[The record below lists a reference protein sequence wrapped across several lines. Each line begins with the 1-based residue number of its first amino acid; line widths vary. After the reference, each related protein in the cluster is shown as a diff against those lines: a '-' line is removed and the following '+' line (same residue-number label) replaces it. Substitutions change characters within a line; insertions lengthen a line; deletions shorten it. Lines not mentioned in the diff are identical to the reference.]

1 MTIMLAGGMT
11 IAIPGVMPDVS
22 AQPGETANL
31 YVSATKFGGPMI
43 LEVIVRD
50 SQLSQTDEDKA
61 EPDVTFDGNDLRM
74 VQATD
79 GYWYAYVADTESVRV
94 VNNAPGTSLDF
105 GKECGAVASDKLFGD
120 ENVDADVTFVSGES
134 CDAPL
139 ADEDPLTDKKVKV
152 LKSVKTL
159 NEYGSPRDPK
169 YGNTD
174 LVDPKHWPFIQTFD
188 FTDDATIKVVYNV
201 GGSNQQVSLTYSE
214 SIGDDAS
221 YSLDRSSYPHGA
233 DVHLTISDNQLN
245 IDPTSDDI
253 WTFSTIGDGQTYY
266 NMFDKNGKLDP
277 EHTFDY
283 LPTLKEASFGDN
295 GVLKIDPSPNSDDK
309 DIIKFGANGNQ
320 ETIIKKSQ
328 PASNAVEYSIHLAD
342 GTDFLKEGIA
352 CSAEDSDG
360 NPSLTPIA
368 TSDLRDVDTDKAGDY
383 NIQYTCKYGTSDLI
397 TVISNPA
404 TVTVTTFKGQ
414 MVTVQETSKNS
425 GVFSSTDNAHD
436 SVLKTTGDE
445 TLRGLDFTI
454 DYNDT
459 TNNFLVKFFQGLVK
473 MDLTSIASD
482 WGSGEPLTVNITDQ
496 DENKNTLKDDD
507 FSASGSKSIPTVEI
521 GSPFTL
527 EQATGVK
534 VGDVSIVKESDDIA
548 KAVDSVGTLQTK
560 IDGLNGELAAIYTA
574 LGLDAQLANQTAH
587 KASQKANQEA
597 KANGDDLTA
606 DAVTARNNSIA
617 HNDKVLKQIQ
627 DEIDGAEYTD
637 ANKQVMKDLED
648 NKTKIDAA
656 KKNLKLLR
664 ENADNTFV
672 EPFSKILR
680 LATGTNDLGSDPT
693 FVISTAVDSEF
704 LNKFGSKTGVHQ
716 LFNFDASSLGDDT
729 KITVKGITANGISFG
744 EIELPSKGL
753 ESIDPSKG
761 DAFKGDLTIVIS
773 NTDLSGIDKNTYN
786 ILFDVFTFGQA
797 EDGTRYNDAIY
808 RLEAEETGTNTGIYS
823 GTLEYVM
830 LNQINIFK
838 PSTFTGLDTIGV
850 ALDIIVA
857 EDMTDEDAVE
867 LIYLD
872 VDGQGVKTQT
882 SAQIDAPTYSGVVS
896 FDGDNYK
903 VADTVTITL
912 EDRDLNTDSDVID
925 IYTVVSD
932 SIYENVDTIAY
943 STTDDHTFIGEK
955 GNRIDRSLVLDV
967 TFDDKPWKGCSVID
981 DDGKTDPIDGL
992 GDVISSLQETG
1003 RDTGVFT
1010 TNFQIPDEH
1019 CITKDG
1025 KFVAD
1030 SVTGLDMEVNY
1041 QDFRDKSGETIEVG
1055 DSAGIR
1061 ATTGSVDF
1069 GRTVY
1074 PVPFGQPDTSKSHFP
1089 IHATGI
1095 GKDHLVTDEGRHLD
1109 SGILTIHV
1117 SVNDPDYD
1125 VSGSGQD
1132 KIAEN
1137 DKHGPVKV
1145 MVTRGSETMLLGTA
1159 GAKDANSG
1167 KITSGPDVI
1176 VDETKEYGPITETSP
1191 DSGIFELDLKIAY
1204 TDGPEDNSC
1213 PESKPI
1219 AVEHIYNNGKAASQ
1233 KHCILQGDILT
1244 VVYNDP
1250 TDASGDANTIT
1261 DSATF
1266 DLRNGVL
1273 QTDKSVYIIGSDM
1286 ILTLIEQDFDLDND
1300 QAETYNLDLI
1310 EWFSGAA
1317 TTTMG
1322 NHGDDPAAFDPEP
1335 SNLRETGID
1344 TGIFQIIIEIPES
1357 INDAGLERGEEIELE
1372 YTDWGPSGAN
1382 YVGHEDEDVNVK
1394 LFTSNFGA
1402 TIELDQKVYT
1412 WTDKVYITIVAPDHN
1427 FDSNLYDDIGNT
1439 DADSIKVST
1448 RGSNLDNYKLVETG
1462 ADTGIFTG
1470 EVILT
1475 GFPHNADGDSTTGD
1489 ASGNDVISTQPK
1501 GEGPTSGYLPAA
1513 NDDGLSVSFE
1523 YSEDDTVIGSSLIRW
1538 NIGEVQWLE
1547 ASYPASG
1554 TGVLRIIDQDMNLNP
1569 ESVDN
1574 FKVAVY
1580 SDSDSGGIA
1589 LTVTETNAA
1598 TGIFE
1603 GTVFFTITDGSSGHR
1618 LRVAEGDTVTAKYGD
1633 NTLPNP
1639 YTTADELD
1647 ITATTLIGTVVP
1659 PLERV
1664 TVTNLRIVDISEN
1677 SLNAVSVDQQVQIT
1691 ADLSNNQDKTQV
1703 AAYLVQIQDETGVT
1717 VLLNWIQGS
1726 MEKRQSFAPALSWT
1740 PPQSGSFTV
1749 TAFAWESV
1757 SKPTALSPPVIIT
1770 IAVS

>member
-50 SQLSQTDEDKA
+50 PNLSQTDENKA
-61 EPDVTFDGNDLRM
+61 APSVTFDGNDLRT

-79 GYWYAYVADTESVRV
+79 GYWYAYVAHEKSAKT
-94 VNNAPGTSLDF
+94 VNDVNGTAIGSLNF
-105 GKECGAVASDKLFGD
+105 GKYCDSAKSNALFKDSDASGA
-120 ENVDADVTFVSGES
+120 TFVNGGS
-134 CDAPL
+134 CTNPA
-139 ADEDPLTDKKVKV
+139 ADGKVNV
-152 LKSVKTL
+152 LKSVKAL
-159 NEYGSPRDPK
+159 NTGLGDSQI
-169 YGNTD
+169 GNTD
-174 LVDPKHWPFIQTFD
+174 LVDADHWPFIQLFD
-188 FTDDATIKVVYNV
+188 FTDDATIKVVYNQ

-221 YSLDRSSYPHGA
+221 YSLDRSSYPHDA

-245 IDPTSDDI
+245 IDPTDEDT
-253 WTFSTIGDGQTYY
+253 WTFVSDGTETYY
-266 NMFDKNGKLDP
+266 YVFDESGQNATASKDSNLVNYRDA
-277 EHTFDY
+277 
-283 LPTLKEASFGDN
+283 LKDVNFGDN
-295 GVLKIDPSPNSDDK
+295 GDLTINPSPNSDEP
-309 DIIKFGANGNQ
+309 IIEFVNNGNQ
-320 ETIIKKSQ
+320 KA
-328 PASNAVEYSIHLAD
+328 ASLSPQNILVD
-342 GTDFLKEGIA
+342 K
-352 CSAEDSDG
+352 
-360 NPSLTPIA
+360 PI
-368 TSDLRDVDTDKAGDY
+368 
-383 NIQYTCKYGTSDLI
+383 
-397 TVISNPA
+397 
-404 TVTVTTFKGQ
+404 
-414 MVTVQETSKNS
+414 VTVQETSPNS
-425 GVFSSTDNAHD
+425 GVFSSTDNAHE
-436 SVLKTTGDE
+436 SVLKTTDNE
-445 TLRGLDFTI
+445 KLRGLDFTI

-482 WGSGEPLTVNITDQ
+482 WGSGESLTVNITDQ
-496 DENKNTLKDDD
+496 DENRNTLKDND
-507 FSASGSKSIPTVEI
+507 FAVSDSSFGGIPTVEI
-521 GSPFTL
+521 GSPETL
-527 EQATGVK
+527 AKITTGVLIDGTSTASTNLKNERLAEQATLDKFVAANQA
-534 VGDVSIVKESDDIA
+534 DINLINA
-548 KAVDSVGTLQTK
+548 KTADETAIQTK
-560 IDGLNGELAAIYTA
+560 WKGFVT
-574 LGLDAQLANQTAH
+574 ANQTMRDNAVAGD
-587 KASQKANQEA
+587 ASSGFVGN
-597 KANGDDLTA
+597 LTA
-606 DAVTARNNSIA
+606 NLKNAELEVKKATKAV
-617 HNDKVLKQIQ
+617 NDKLDDADTATLAKFAESKERIKELK
-627 DEIDGAEYTD
+627 
-637 ANKQVMKDLED
+637 
-648 NKTKIDAA
+648 
-656 KKNLKLLR
+656 KLLVPTTPSDDGKVPIVHKPLDFSKLLSLNSTDTVIAANA
-664 ENADNTFV
+664 EIVINTNLDFSVLNADV
-672 EPFSKILR
+672 ETS
-680 LATGTNDLGSDPT
+680 
-693 FVISTAVDSEF
+693 
-704 LNKFGSKTGVHQ
+704 GVHQ
-716 LFNFDASSLGDDT
+716 LLNYNFESLNAT
-729 KITVKGITANGISFG
+729 KITVKEKVGDRELFNSTKASGLEIIKDTNSTPLTG
-744 EIELPSKGL
+744 EIQ
-753 ESIDPSKG
+753 
-761 DAFKGDLTIVIS
+761 IVIQTVLTAS
-773 NTDLSGIDKNTYN
+773 DADDGK
-786 ILFDVFTFGQA
+786 VFNMALDFFKFGQA

-850 ALDIIVA
+850 DLDIIVA

-872 VDGQGVKTQT
+872 ADAQGVRTQT

-943 STTDDHTFIGEK
+943 STNGNYTFIGEESEN
-955 GNRIDRSLVLDV
+955 NRIDRSLVLDV
-967 TFDDKPWKGCSVID
+967 TFDDNAWKRCSVT
-981 DDGKTDPIDGL
+981 DDGKTKPIAGL
-992 GDVISSLQETG
+992 GNVISSLQETG
-1003 RDTGVFT
+1003 KDTGVFT
-1010 TNFQIPDEH
+1010 TNFQIPEKY
-1019 CITKDG
+1019 CPTKNSA
-1025 KFVAD
+1025 V

-1061 ATTGSVDF
+1061 ATTGSVSFD
-1069 GRTVY
+1069 RTVY
-1074 PVPFGQPDTSKSHFP
+1074 PVPFGQPDLAESSKSDESDKSAKLSDSSHFP

-1095 GKDHLVTDEGRHLD
+1095 GNKSVKDDGRHLD

-1117 SVNDPDYD
+1117 RVNDPDFD

-1132 KIAEN
+1132 KITV
-1137 DKHGPVKV
+1137 DKSHGPVKV

-1159 GAKDANSG
+1159 GAKDANNG
-1167 KITSGPDVI
+1167 KITIGSN
-1176 VDETKEYGPITETSP
+1176 VDKDKTKEYGPITETSP

-1204 TDGPEDNSC
+1204 TDGPEDSSC
-1213 PESKPI
+1213 PTSTDA
-1219 AVEHIYNNGKAASQ
+1219 AVVERIYNKDGDPSN

-1244 VVYNDP
+1244 VEYKDP

-1286 ILTLIEQDFDLDND
+1286 ILTLIEPDFDLDND

-1310 EWFSGAA
+1310 EWDSSAA
-1317 TTTMG
+1317 VTTMG
-1322 NHGDDPAAFDPEP
+1322 NKGGDSAAFDPEP
-1335 SNLRETGID
+1335 SNLRETGD
-1344 TGIFQIIIEIPES
+1344 ATGIFQIVIEIPES
-1357 INDAGLERGEEIELE
+1357 IGGTGLERGEEIELE

-1427 FDSNLYDDIGNT
+1427 FDGDLIDDIGNT
-1439 DADSIKVST
+1439 DTDPIKVST
-1448 RGSNLDNYKLVETG
+1448 RGSNLDKYKLVETG

-1475 GFPHNADGDSTTGD
+1475 GFAHNADGDSTTGD

-1501 GEGPTSGYLPAA
+1501 GEGPRSGYLPA
-1513 NDDGLSVSFE
+1513 NDDDGLSVSFE
-1523 YSEDDTVIGSSLIRW
+1523 YSEDETVIGSSLIRW

-1554 TGVLRIIDQDMNLNP
+1554 TGVLRIIDPDMNLNP

-1574 FKVAVY
+1574 FKVDVY

-1618 LRVAEGDTVTAKYGD
+1618 LRVAEGDTVTAEYGD

-1664 TVTNLRIVDISEN
+1664 TVTNLRIVDTFEN

-1703 AAYLVQIQDETGVT
+1703 TAYLVQIQDETGVT
-1717 VLLNWIQGS
+1717 VSLDWIKGS

-1757 SKPTALSPPVIIT
+1757 SKPTALSPPAIIT

>member
-50 SQLSQTDEDKA
+50 PNLSQTDENKA
-61 EPDVTFDGNDLRM
+61 APSVTFDGNDLRT

-79 GYWYAYVADTESVRV
+79 GYWYAYVAHEKSAKTVNDVNGTAIGSLNFGKYCTSTES
-94 VNNAPGTSLDF
+94 NALFTNTDAS
-105 GKECGAVASDKLFGD
+105 GA
-120 ENVDADVTFVSGES
+120 TFVNGGS
-134 CDAPL
+134 CTNPD
-139 ADEDPLTDKKVKV
+139 DDGKVNV
-152 LKSVKTL
+152 LKSVKAL
-159 NEYGSPRDPK
+159 NTGITDQI
-169 YGNTD
+169 GNTD
-174 LVDPKHWPFIQTFD
+174 LDDANYWPFIQLFD
-188 FTDDATIKVVYNV
+188 FTDDATIKVVYNQ

-214 SIGDDAS
+214 SMDDDAS

-233 DVHLTISDNQLN
+233 QVHLTISDNQLN
-245 IDPTSDDI
+245 IDPTDEDT
-253 WTFSTIGDGQTYY
+253 WTFVSDGTETYY
-266 NMFDKNGKLDP
+266 YVFDESGKNATALDSNLVNYR
-277 EHTFDY
+277 DA
-283 LPTLKEASFGDN
+283 LKDVNFGDN
-295 GVLKIDPSPNSDDK
+295 GDLTIDPSPNSDEP
-309 DIIKFGANGNQ
+309 IIEFVNNGNQ
-320 ETIIKKSQ
+320 KVASLSPTNILVGKS
-328 PASNAVEYSIHLAD
+328 I
-342 GTDFLKEGIA
+342 
-352 CSAEDSDG
+352 
-360 NPSLTPIA
+360 
-368 TSDLRDVDTDKAGDY
+368 
-383 NIQYTCKYGTSDLI
+383 
-397 TVISNPA
+397 
-404 TVTVTTFKGQ
+404 
-414 MVTVQETSKNS
+414 VTVQETSPNS
-425 GVFSSTDNAHD
+425 GVFSSTDNAHE
-436 SVLKTTGDE
+436 SVLKTTNNKE
-445 TLRGLDFTI
+445 LRDLDFTI
-454 DYNDT
+454 DYNADP
-459 TNNFLVKFFQGLVK
+459 NNFLVKFFQGLVK

-482 WGSGEPLTVNITDQ
+482 WGSGESLTVNITDQ
-496 DENKNTLKDDD
+496 DENRNTLKDND
-507 FSASGSKSIPTVEI
+507 FAVSDSSFGAIPTVEI
-521 GSPFTL
+521 GSPTTL
-527 EQATGVK
+527 AEITTDVRIVGSSVLSSELRTEYNTEKTKLTGYISANKTDIDGINAKTTALTANQTTWKTYVTENQTRYGNT
-534 VGDVSIVKESDDIA
+534 VAAGDVSGDFVNDIKRQIA
-548 KAVDSVGTLQTK
+548 KAKLGVEQTTKAVDAKLTSAEK
-560 IDGLNGELAAIYTA
+560 DRIA
-574 LGLDAQLANQTAH
+574 LFDTYQPRINV
-587 KASQKANQEA
+587 
-597 KANGDDLTA
+597 LT
-606 DAVTARNNSIA
+606 
-617 HNDKVLKQIQ
+617 
-627 DEIDGAEYTD
+627 
-637 ANKQVMKDLED
+637 
-648 NKTKIDAA
+648 
-656 KKNLKLLR
+656 KLL
-664 ENADNTFV
+664 DTDTSSGTV
-672 EPFSKILR
+672 SIDHKPLGFSKLLSLERKNIV
-680 LATGTNDLGSDPT
+680 TPDNPIITINTNLDFSDLNAP
-693 FVISTAVDSEF
+693 V
-704 LNKFGSKTGVHQ
+704 NKDKGVHQ
-716 LFNFDASSLGDDT
+716 LLNYNFESLSPSKVIVQEKVADGETAEVLYDTSKDASGLVPISDDDLKSLTG
-729 KITVKGITANGISFG
+729 KIQVVIVTGLKAENTA
-744 EIELPSKGL
+744 
-753 ESIDPSKG
+753 
-761 DAFKGDLTIVIS
+761 DA
-773 NTDLSGIDKNTYN
+773 TYN
-786 ILFDVFTFGQA
+786 VALDFFKFGQA

-838 PSTFTGLDTIGV
+838 EATFTGLDTIGV
-850 ALDIIVA
+850 DLDIIVA

-872 VDGQGVKTQT
+872 RDGQGVETQT

-912 EDRDLNTDSDVID
+912 EDRDLNTDSDIID

-932 SIYENVDTIAY
+932 GTRENVDTIAY
-943 STTDDHTFIGEK
+943 STPDDFTFIGEK
-955 GNRIDRSLVLDV
+955 DKDDRIDRSLVLDV
-967 TFDDKPWKGCSVID
+967 TFDDKAWKGCSVPD
-981 DDGKTDPIDGL
+981 NGKPRPIDGF
-992 GDVISSLQETG
+992 GNVISSLQETG
-1003 RDTGVFT
+1003 KDTGVFT

-1019 CITKDG
+1019 CTPDG
-1025 KFVAD
+1025 DKPTA

-1061 ATTGSVDF
+1061 ATTGSVSFD
-1069 GRTVY
+1069 RTVY
-1074 PVPFGQPDTSKSHFP
+1074 PVPFGKPDTSKSYFP

-1095 GKDHLVTDEGRHLD
+1095 DKDNDKPVTKEGRHLD

-1117 SVNDPDYD
+1117 RVNDPDYD

-1132 KIAEN
+1132 KIAV
-1137 DKHGPVKV
+1137 DSKPYGPVKV

-1159 GAKDANSG
+1159 GAENANSG
-1167 KITSGPDVI
+1167 QITIGSDVK
-1176 VDETKEYGPITETSP
+1176 VDKTKEYGPITETSP

-1204 TDGPEDNSC
+1204 TDGPEDSSC

-1219 AVEHIYNNGKAASQ
+1219 AVEHIYNNGKAASN

-1250 TDASGDANTIT
+1250 TDASGAENTIT

-1273 QTDKSVYIIGSDM
+1273 QTDKLEYIIGSDM
-1286 ILTLIEQDFDLDND
+1286 ILTLIEPDFDLDND
-1300 QAETYNLDLI
+1300 QAETYDLDLI
-1310 EWFSGAA
+1310 EWDSSAA
-1317 TTTMG
+1317 ATTMG
-1322 NHGDDPAAFDPEP
+1322 NGGVDAAAFDPEP
-1335 SNLRETGID
+1335 SNLRETGD
-1344 TGIFQIIIEIPES
+1344 STGIFQIVIEIPES
-1357 INDAGLERGEEIELE
+1357 IGGTSLERGEEIELE

-1394 LFTSNFGA
+1394 LSTSNYGA

-1427 FDSNLYDDIGNT
+1427 FDSDLIDEIGNT
-1439 DADSIKVST
+1439 NKDPIKVST
-1448 RGSNLDNYKLVETG
+1448 RGSNLDQYKLVETG
-1462 ADTGIFTG
+1462 TDTGIFTG

-1475 GFPHNADGDSTTGD
+1475 GFVHNADGDSTTGD
-1489 ASGNDVISTQPK
+1489 ASGNDVATPK
-1501 GEGPTSGYLPAA
+1501 HDGKGPTNGYLPA
-1513 NDDGLSVSFE
+1513 NDDDGLSVSFE

-1554 TGVLRIIDQDMNLNP
+1554 TGVLRIIDPDMNLNP

-1589 LTVTETNAA
+1589 LTVNETNEA

-1618 LRVAEGDTVTAKYGD
+1618 LRVAEGDTVTAEYGD

-1664 TVTNLRIVDISEN
+1664 TVTNLRTVDAFGN

-1703 AAYLVQIQDETGVT
+1703 TAYLVQIQDETGVT
-1717 VLLNWIQGS
+1717 VSLAWFESPLG
-1726 MEKRQSFAPALSWT
+1726 KHQSFAPALSWT
-1740 PPQSGSFTV
+1740 PLQSGSFTV

-1757 SKPTALSPPVIIT
+1757 SKPTALSPPAIMT